1 MRFMRSQTSFGIL
14 ISELI
19 SVEKLTYKKGM
30 IFLVLMFSSNISETR
45 ATLVFRRRGI
55 RVNRKRREDRLARST
70 LLALWSRYATPSTV
84 NIPTACIPT
93 IPLSSLSVSRM
104 KAYCTKYGGFSS
116 MHVNQ
121 HVAKADPIICF
132 SKACRSKLTRFRE
145 EFSSFS

>member
-19 SVEKLTYKKGM
+19 SVEKLTYKKKM
-30 IFLVLMFSSNISETR
+30 IL
-45 ATLVFRRRGI
+45 FRCFHQI
-55 RVNRKRREDRLARST
+55 FRKHE
-70 LLALWSRYATPSTV
+70 
-84 NIPTACIPT
+84 
-93 IPLSSLSVSRM
+93 PLSFFEDEESEWIGNGEKIGSHDPPSWRYDLVTRHPRPLTSPQRVYQRSLCRPFLYRVW
-104 KAYCTKYGGFSS
+104 KHTVVPKYGGFSS